1 MIDTTIR
8 FYKKDARGRFEEA
21 FRETTLLSQLGGVCP
36 AVGDRIVHEDVEQ
49 MAQDCNG
56 LENVRIY
63 EVTARYFKAHGDE
76 NQIAVIVE
84 ERRPAENEI
93 TLL

>member
-1 MIDTTIR
+1 MTDTVIR
-8 FYKKDARGRFEEA
+8 FYKKDARGRFEEIL
-21 FRETTLLSQLGGVCP
+21 RDTLLLAQLGGVCP
-36 AVGDRIVHEDVEQ
+36 SVGDRIVHEDVEQ

-56 LENVRIY
+56 PENVRIY

-76 NQIAVIVE
+76 NQIAVIIE
-84 ERRPAENEI
+84 ERRPSENEI